1 MGRFY
6 EIDMQEKRNEMM
18 PTGND
23 DDDRLTSSNSDDA
36 DKSCDSCCIEAESD
50 GYDTEEEE
58 KEIINESGIADKKE
72 CEKFFNSKDN
82 RSGIGPE
89 MFKLQQTLYNIK
101 EEDSKIE
108 SADEFIKLHR
118 GEKIDIKP
126 RKNHNVR
133 IVNCCK
139 KIKNRTTTIL
149 RTGGKEYTIN
159 GK

>member
-6 EIDMQEKRNEMM
+6 EIGMQDKR
-18 PTGND
+18 
-23 DDDRLTSSNSDDA
+23 DDRLTSSNSDDA
-36 DKSCDSCCIEAESD
+36 DKSGDSVWCIEAD
-50 GYDTEEEE
+50 YDTEEEE
-58 KEIINESGIADKKE
+58 KEIINEYGIVDKKE

-89 MFKLQQTLYNIK
+89 IFKLKQTLDNIK

-108 SADEFIKLHR
+108 SADEFIKLHL
-118 GEKIDIKP
+118 GEKVDIKP

-149 RTGGKEYTIN
+149 RTDGKEYTIN

>member
-6 EIDMQEKRNEMM
+6 EIGMQDKR
-18 PTGND
+18 

-36 DKSCDSCCIEAESD
+36 DKSGDSVWCIEAD
-50 GYDTEEEE
+50 YDTEEEE
-58 KEIINESGIADKKE
+58 KEIINEFGIADKKE

-89 MFKLQQTLYNIK
+89 MFKLKQTLDNIK

-108 SADEFIKLHR
+108 SADEFIKLHL

-139 KIKNRTTTIL
+139 NIKNRTTTIL
-149 RTGGKEYTIN
+149 RTDGKEYTIN

>member
-6 EIDMQEKRNEMM
+6 EIGMPGKRNEIVI
-18 PTGND
+18 TD
-23 DDDRLTSSNSDDA
+23 DFDDRLTRDSGSDTDMSDDG
-36 DKSCDSCCIEAESD
+36 CD
-50 GYDTEEEE
+50 TEEE
-58 KEIINESGIADKKE
+58 KEIINEFGIVDKKE

-82 RSGIGPE
+82 RSGIGSE
-89 MFKLQQTLYNIK
+89 MFKLKQTLYNIK

-108 SADEFIKLHR
+108 SADEFIKLYR
-118 GEKIDIKP
+118 REKVDLKP

-133 IVNCCK
+133 VVNCCK
-139 KIKNRTTTIL
+139 DIKNRATTIL

>member
-6 EIDMQEKRNEMM
+6 EIDMQEKR
-18 PTGND
+18 

-36 DKSCDSCCIEAESD
+36 DKSGDSVWCIEAESD

-58 KEIINESGIADKKE
+58 KEIINEYGIADKKE
-72 CEKFFNSKDN
+72 CEKFFNSKNN

-89 MFKLQQTLYNIK
+89 MFKLKQTLDNIK

-118 GEKIDIKP
+118 GEKIDIKS

-139 KIKNRTTTIL
+139 NIKNRTTTIL
-149 RTGGKEYTIN
+149 RTDGKEYTIN

>member
-1 MGRFY
+1 MFY
-6 EIDMQEKRNEMM
+6 EIGMQDKRNEMM
-18 PTGND
+18 TTGND

-36 DKSCDSCCIEAESD
+36 DKSGDSCGIEAESD
-50 GYDTEEEE
+50 GYDTEEG

-82 RSGIGPE
+82 CLGIGSE
-89 MFKLQQTLYNIK
+89 MFKLKQTLYNIK
-101 EEDSKIE
+101 EEDGKIE
-108 SADEFIKLHR
+108 SADEFITLPR
-118 GEKIDIKP
+118 EEKIDIKS

-149 RTGGKEYTIN
+149 RTEGKEYTIN

>member
-23 DDDRLTSSNSDDA
+23 DDRLTSSNSDDA
-36 DKSCDSCCIEAESD
+36 DKSGDSVWCIEAD
-50 GYDTEEEE
+50 YDTEEEE
-58 KEIINESGIADKKE
+58 KEIINEYGIADKKE
-72 CEKFFNSKDN
+72 CEKFFYSKDN

-89 MFKLQQTLYNIK
+89 IFKLKQTLDNIK

-108 SADEFIKLHR
+108 SADEFIKLHL
-118 GEKIDIKP
+118 GEKVDIKP

-139 KIKNRTTTIL
+139 NIKNRTTTIL
-149 RTGGKEYTIN
+149 RTDGKEYTIN

>member
-1 MGRFY
+1 
-6 EIDMQEKRNEMM
+6 MQDKCNEMM
-18 PTGND
+18 PTGN

-36 DKSCDSCCIEAESD
+36 DKSGDSVWCIEAD
-50 GYDTEEEE
+50 YDTEEEE
-58 KEIINESGIADKKE
+58 KEIINEFGIADKKE

-82 RSGIGPE
+82 RSGIGSE
-89 MFKLQQTLYNIK
+89 IFKLKQTLDNIK

-108 SADEFIKLHR
+108 SADEFIKLHL
-118 GEKIDIKP
+118 GEKVDIKP